1 MIGWYVHH
9 HGHGHLERARCIA
22 RALGGPVTG
31 LSSLP
36 APGAPFA
43 DWLQLPPD
51 DTATDAGDATAH
63 GALHWA
69 PVRDPASA
77 RRMAALTAWI
87 VQARPR
93 AVVVDVSVEAA
104 LTCRLAGVPVVV
116 VAQPGDRTD
125 EIHALAYRLAD
136 AVLAPWAEEVY
147 APAWLAPWR
156 DKTVYAGAISRFDDR
171 ATTPSEPGVVLALSG
186 AGGTWTGPDGAAPT
200 PPDLP
205 GWTWKTL
212 AGGVTDAWPDLCR
225 ASVVVAHG
233 GLNALA
239 EVAAARR
246 PAVVIPQ
253 DRPFGEQ
260 AATAHALQDASIVAS
275 APDWPSDAQ
284 WPDLLA
290 AAAAI
295 GPAGWSRWSTG
306 DGAARAAEVVRRVA
320 AQGPSW

>member
-9 HGHGHLERARCIA
+9 HGHGHLERARCIV

-36 APGAPFA
+36 HPGAPFA
-43 DWLQLPPD
+43 DWVQLPPD
-51 DTATDAGDATAH
+51 DTATDPGDATAH

-69 PVRDPASA
+69 PVRDAASA
-77 RRMAALTAWI
+77 RRMAALTDWI
-87 VQARPR
+87 ARARPR

-116 VAQPGDRTD
+116 VAQPGDRSD
-125 EIHALAYRLAD
+125 EVHALAYRLAD
-136 AVLAPWAEEVY
+136 AIIAPWAAEVY
-147 APAWLAPWR
+147 SPTWLTPWR
-156 DKTVYAGAISRFDDR
+156 DKTVYVGAISRFDDR
-171 ATTPSEPGVVLALSG
+171 RATAPEPGVVLTLSG
-186 AGGTWTGPDGAAPT
+186 AGGTWADADGLAPVV
-200 PPDLP
+200 PDLP
-205 GWTWKTL
+205 GWTWEVL
-212 AGGVTDAWPDLCR
+212 AEGVTDPWADLCR

-239 EVAAARR
+239 EIAAARR

-253 DRPFGEQ
+253 ARPFGEQ
-260 AATAHALQDASIVAS
+260 TATARALQDAAIVAS
-275 APDWPSDAQ
+275 APTWPTDAQ
-284 WPDLLA
+284 WQELLTTA
-290 AAAAI
+290 TAL
-295 GPAGWSRWSTG
+295 GPAGWTRWSSG